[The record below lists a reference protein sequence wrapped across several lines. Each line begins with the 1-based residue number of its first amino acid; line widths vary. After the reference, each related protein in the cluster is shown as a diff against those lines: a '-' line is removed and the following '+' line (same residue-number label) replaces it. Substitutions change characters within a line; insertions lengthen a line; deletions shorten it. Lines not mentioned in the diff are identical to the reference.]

1 MFSKILVAYDGSPHS
16 QRAIVVAAELAHCTQ
31 AQLHVVYAYDPL
43 PADLGEPNYQNLLD
57 RVLSWANE
65 IVAGGTA
72 LVQDKSIPVTRDVLE
87 GPAAAAILR
96 VAEAEKFDL
105 IVMGSRGLG
114 QFAGLLLGSVSDRVL
129 HHAKVPVMV
138 VR

>member
-1 MFSKILVAYDGSPHS
+1 MFTKILVPYDGSPHS
-16 QRAIVVAAELAHCTQ
+16 QRALVVAAELAHCTEG
-31 AQLHVVYAYDPL
+31 QLHVIYAFDPL
-43 PADLGEPNYQNLLD
+43 PADLGEPNYENLLN
-57 RVLSWANE
+57 RVLSWAND
-65 IVAGGTA
+65 IVTEGVASVKDKG
-72 LVQDKSIPVTRDVLE
+72 VQVTHDVLE

-105 IVMGSRGLG
+105 IIMGSRGLG
-114 QFAGLLLGSVSDRVL
+114 QFAGLLVGSVSDRVL

>member
-1 MFSKILVAYDGSPHS
+1 MFSKVLVPYDGSPHS
-16 QRAIVVAAELAHCTQ
+16 QRALIVAAELAHCTQ
-31 AQLHVVYAYDPL
+31 GQLHVVYAFDPL
-43 PADLGEPNYQNLLD
+43 PPDLGEPNYQNLLD
-57 RVLSWANE
+57 RVLAWANE
-65 IVAGGTA
+65 IIAGGKA
-72 LVQDKSIPVTRDVLE
+72 LVKDQGIPISGDVLE

-96 VAEAEKFDL
+96 VAEAEKYDL